1 MVSRIAR
8 NAQRAAT
15 VGALAGLALL
25 ASCGG
30 GGGSAGVCLGSVEVC
45 NPNAGKVVLSA
56 DRPSSAYAET
66 CDMDTEKKFVRSYL
80 DEVYLWPDEI
90 PATDSWPWTVAG
102 YFYNLL
108 VTTPDIHGLPKDRFS
123 FIVSR
128 ADSDTLSTGAGMGF
142 GVQWETDTAGRTR
155 VAKVDANSPAA
166 RAGLARGG
174 VLEAIVTATHQGW
187 YPNVAGAMV
196 TFTYR
201 DAPGAAVRTVQ
212 LTTATVQED
221 PLPQATVLQSGQGRR
236 VGYLQFDS
244 HASGAQ
250 DKLIPAMRTL
260 AAANVQE
267 LVLDMRYNP
276 GGYLYVA
283 QALAS
288 MVTGPANDSRVFE
301 RLAFNRKLNVDP
313 ADAVLRFSPR
323 TEVAETVYPAGTAL
337 PRLSLSR
344 VYVLATGGTC
354 SASESVINSLR
365 GVDIDVVIVG
375 GTTCGKPY
383 GFRRRDNCELSL
395 YPIEFQ
401 GFNAKDYGDFSVG
414 FAPTCPG
421 ADDFST
427 ALGNPAEGLLGIALR
442 HIDIGACTAST
453 ASTAAPQSASA
464 ALPQSAPLMS
474 LDTRR
479 PAYAGRVLLNK
490 PARP

>member
-1 MVSRIAR
+1 MASTITQRTR
-8 NAQRAAT
+8 RAAT
-15 VGALAGLALL
+15 AGALAGMALL
-25 ASCGG
+25 GSCGG
-30 GGGSAGVCLGSVEVC
+30 GGGSAGICLGSYEVC
-45 NPNAGKVVLSA
+45 NPNAGKVVLTA

-80 DEVYLWPDEI
+80 DEVYLWTDEI
-90 PATDSWPWTVAG
+90 PATDSWPWTAAG

-123 FIVSR
+123 FIVYK
-128 ADSDTLSTGAGMGF
+128 ADADTLGTGAGQGF
-142 GVQWETDTAGRTR
+142 GVQWEADGAGRQR

-166 RAGLARGG
+166 RAGMARGG
-174 VLEAIVTATHQGW
+174 VLETVVTATHQGW
-187 YPNVAGAMV
+187 YPNVAGASV
-196 TFTYR
+196 SFTYR

-212 LTTATVQED
+212 LVAAAVQED
-221 PLPQATVLQSGQGRR
+221 PLPQTTVLASPLGRR
-236 VGYLQFDS
+236 TGYLQFDGFS
-244 HASGAQ
+244 SGAQ
-250 DKLIPAMRTL
+250 DKLITAMHTL

-267 LVLDMRYNP
+267 LVLDMRYNS
-276 GGYLYVA
+276 GGYLYIA
-283 QALAS
+283 QALSS
-288 MVTGPANDSRVFE
+288 MITGPANDGRVFE
-301 RLAFNRKLNVDP
+301 RLAFNRKLNVAP
-313 ADAVLRFSPR
+313 ENAVMNFTPH
-323 TEVAETVYPAGTAL
+323 TDVAGTTYPAGTAL
-337 PRLSLSR
+337 PRLSLKR
-344 VYVLATGGTC
+344 VYVLATGNTC

-401 GFNAKDYGDFSVG
+401 GFNAKDYGDFSTG

-427 ALGNPAEGLLGIALR
+427 ALGNPSEGLLGIALR

-453 ASTAAPQSASA
+453 AAPQSAEA
-464 ALPQSAPLMS
+464 ALAQSAPIMA

-479 PAYAGRVLLNK
+479 PAKPGRVLLDK
-490 PARP
+490 PTQP